1 MSQRRENMKFARS
14 RWSASII
21 LIICL
26 LALSV
31 VGCSSKGNSEQSQTP
46 APTSPA
52 TQAEGDK
59 KAPDKLT
66 PIKIVLDW
74 TPNTNHTG
82 LYVAQDQGFYKEQGL
97 DVEIIQPGA
106 NGADTMV
113 ASGEIPFGISYQE
126 NVTHARTQG
135 VPLVSIAA
143 VIQHNTSGFASPANK
158 NITRPKDFE
167 GKTYV
172 GFGGP
177 GEEAVIDSLMQQ
189 DKGDASKVKIING
202 GDIDF
207 FTAMHK
213 DVDLAW
219 IFYGWTGV
227 EAELRGEKLN
237 VVYLKDYSEKLDY
250 YTPVIVTNEAM
261 IQKQPE
267 VVKAFMKATAQG
279 YQYAIEKPEEAGKI
293 LVKLVPDLDAK
304 LVDASQ
310 KWLAGRYQDDAA
322 KWGLQKESVWQN
334 YSDWM
339 LEYKL
344 LEKKLDVKAAFT
356 NDFIPE

>member
-1 MSQRRENMKFARS
+1 VKVNKSAGS
-14 RWSASII
+14 RWVVSVM
-21 LIICL
+21 LVVCM
-26 LALSV
+26 LALMM
-31 VGCSSKGNSEQSQTP
+31 VGCSSKDQAANTP
-46 APTSPA
+46 APATTPSQEKPA
-52 TQAEGDK
+52 N
-59 KAPDKLT
+59 DKLT
-66 PIKIVLDW
+66 PVKVVLDW

-82 LYVAQDQGFYKEQGL
+82 LYVAKDLGFYKEQGL

-106 NGADTMV
+106 TGADTMV
-113 ASGEIPFGISYQE
+113 ATGEAAFGVSYQE
-126 NVTHARTQG
+126 NVTHARTQE

-143 VIQHNTSGFASPANK
+143 IIQHNTSGFASAADK

-177 GEEAVIDSLMQQ
+177 AEQAVIDSLMQL
-189 DKGDASKVKIING
+189 DNADASKVKIING
-202 GDIDF
+202 GDVDF

-237 VVYLKDYSEKLDY
+237 VVYLKDYTEKLDY
-250 YTPVIVTNEAM
+250 YTPILVTNEQM
-261 IQKQPE
+261 IGSQPE

-279 YQYAIEKPEEAGKI
+279 YQYAIDKPEEAGQI

-304 LVDASQ
+304 LVVASQ
-310 KWLAGRYQDDAA
+310 KWLASKYKDDADR
-322 KWGLQKESVWQN
+322 WGIQKESVWQN
-334 YSDWM
+334 YADWM
-339 LEYKL
+339 LEHKL
-344 LEKKLDVKAAFT
+344 LEKKLDVKTAFT
-356 NDFIPE
+356 NEFIPE